1 MVKWVLSFLGLLA
14 AGSASATPVSID
26 FSGPSPG
33 DIVTNQFPGVHISLL
48 GSPPIAG
55 PRIYLLQDTS
65 GNPVDVLG
73 ASGNAITPGNNV
85 GAINPPFFDMQFRF
99 QGTIDYF
106 SLLVLDAEES
116 VSATGYLGN
125 NAVQSVVQGTF
136 MGFHSGP
143 VFNGPVYLLE
153 LGAIGGSAFFNRV
166 VVDLTEADG
175 PELFDNLQF
184 SSRRLPEPA
193 TVALFGVALASVVFS
208 RRRRLH

>member
-1 MVKWVLSFLGLLA
+1 MVKWVVSFLVFLM
-14 AGSASATPVSID
+14 AGSASAASVSID
-26 FSGPSPG
+26 FSGPSAG
-33 DIVTNQFPGVHISLL
+33 DIVTTQFPGVDISLL
-48 GSPPIAG
+48 GSPPIPG

-65 GNPVDVLG
+65 GNPVNVLG
-73 ASGNAITPGNNV
+73 ASGNAITAGNNV

-99 QGTIDYF
+99 EGTIDYF

-125 NAVQSVVQGTF
+125 NFVQSVVQGTLL
-136 MGFHSGP
+136 GFHSGP

-153 LGAIGGSAFFNRV
+153 LGAIGGTTFFNRV
-166 VVDLTEADG
+166 VIDLTEADG

-193 TVALFGVALASVVFS
+193 TVALLSVALASLVLA
-208 RRRRLH
+208 RRRRLY

>member
-1 MVKWVLSFLGLLA
+1 MVKWVVSFLLFLA
-14 AGSASATPVSID
+14 AGSASAAIISID
-26 FSGPSPG
+26 FSGPGVG
-33 DIVTNQFPGVHISLL
+33 DIVTTQFPGVDISLL
-48 GSPPIAG
+48 GSPPIPG

-116 VSATGYLGN
+116 VSATGYLGD

-166 VVDLTEADG
+166 VVDFTEAGG
-175 PELFDNLQF
+175 PELFHNLQF
-184 SSRRLPEPA
+184 SGRRLPEPA
-193 TVALFGVALASVVFS
+193 SVALLIVALASLVLA
-208 RRRRLH
+208 RRRRLY